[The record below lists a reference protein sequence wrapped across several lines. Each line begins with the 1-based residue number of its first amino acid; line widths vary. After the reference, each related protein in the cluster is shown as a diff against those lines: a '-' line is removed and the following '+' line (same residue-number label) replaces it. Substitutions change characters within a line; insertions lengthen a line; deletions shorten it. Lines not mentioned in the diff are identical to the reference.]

1 MRRPTILCAALLLA
15 SVLPVR
21 SMAQDDARAVPVFN
35 AQHAL
40 HDVLNAAK
48 AKDKAIVVVLQ
59 GGASYAGKV
68 KDVGTG
74 AVILWV
80 TLQGLGVGAELS
92 VTEFARV
99 FFVVHILGSLAPTPG
114 GVGVIEAGVTG
125 ALVAAGVAT
134 DVALGR
140 LRGTV
145 HRLGERRWPLVVTY
159 HPAYL
164 LRTPTAKRETWEDVK
179 RVKRLLGRPE
189 DPRGG

>member
-1 MRRPTILCAALLLA
+1 MRRPTILCAALLLV

-74 AVILWV
+74 AVIL
-80 TLQGLGVGAELS
+80 
-92 VTEFARV
+92 TE
-99 FFVVHILGSLAPTPG
+99 
-114 GVGVIEAGVTG
+114 
-125 ALVAAGVAT
+125 
-134 DVALGR
+134 
-140 LRGTV
+140 LRGKEFFGAWIPLAAIV
-145 HRLGERRWPLVVTY
+145 AMEERVRM
-159 HPAYL
+159 
-164 LRTPTAKRETWEDVK
+164 R
-179 RVKRLLGRPE
+179 
-189 DPRGG
+189 